1 MATEAT
7 LPAPRRAAEEA
18 VVPTRVGT
26 FHSLQYRDFRYLWQG
41 QIGAAAS
48 QWMENVARP
57 LLILELTNSALMV
70 GLIAATRMLPMLLVG
85 VWAGVMA
92 DRMDK
97 KRILQTTQ
105 AITFLTHV
113 ATAALILTGVIEPW
127 MVFVTTFTAGA
138 SQAFNQP
145 ARVSLIPRLVPR
157 ENVTNAIA
165 LTSAAFN
172 VMRTLGP
179 SIAGLILIVADYG
192 DLYVFQSL
200 VYLWVMWSTGKISV
214 TTADPRGGP
223 RTSMKAD
230 LLEGFSAVKRD
241 RAILYILVLSL
252 AVFVWGMP
260 FQGVFIP
267 LIATRELDLG
277 RGGAGAL
284 VSLVGIGA
292 LLGSLVIATFG
303 DNMRRRG
310 VAMIAMVVAFC
321 GALYLFARADTLLLV
336 VPGLLIAGA
345 MQTSFMSLNNAFV
358 LGRTPAE
365 LHGRVLSLF
374 HLDRGLVPL
383 GSTIAGV
390 LAAALG
396 PQDALTVM
404 ASICLASTLLL
415 TLLVPAIRRI
425 S

>member
-7 LPAPRRAAEEA
+7 LPAPRHKADEA

-48 QWMENVARP
+48 QWMENIARP
-57 LLILELTNSALMV
+57 LLILELTNSAVMV

-85 VWAGVMA
+85 VWAGVLA

-113 ATAALILTGVIEPW
+113 ATAVLILTGVIEPW

-157 ENVTNAIA
+157 EYVTNAIG

-179 SIAGLILIVADYG
+179 SIAGLILIVAGYG

-200 VYLWVMWSTGKISV
+200 VYLWVMWSTAKISV
-214 TTADPRGGP
+214 TTPDTRGARG
-223 RTSMKAD
+223 SMKAD
-230 LLEGFSAVKRD
+230 LLEGFAAVQKD

-267 LIATRELDLG
+267 LIAKRELDLG
-277 RGGAGAL
+277 DGGAGAL

-336 VPGLLIAGA
+336 APGLLLAGA

-404 ASICLASTLLL
+404 ASICLGSTLLL
-415 TLLVPAIRRI
+415 ALSVPAIRRI